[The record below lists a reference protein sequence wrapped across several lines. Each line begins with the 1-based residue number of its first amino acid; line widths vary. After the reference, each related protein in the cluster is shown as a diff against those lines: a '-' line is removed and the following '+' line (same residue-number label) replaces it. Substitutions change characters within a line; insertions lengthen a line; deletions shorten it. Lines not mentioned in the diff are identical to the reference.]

1 MWEGIG
7 KAGGWEPEGPSAK
20 EMFENKREAEA
31 VLAVL
36 LDAKVGCMVTRTPPE
51 EE

>member
-7 KAGGWEPEGPSAK
+7 KAGGWRPEGPSAK
-20 EMFENKREAEA
+20 EMFENERAAEA
-31 VLAVL
+31 ALAVL
-36 LDAKVGCMVTRTPPE
+36 LDAKVGRIVTRTPPE